1 MSRFI
6 NNFSLRSTLNLL
18 QSVSKMLKS
27 SKFMAQ
33 LHQNRWSDLVD
44 CFKFLRRFL
53 FSCKIADS
61 HVFSFS
67 DIIVV
72 EGFHIIINLAVT
84 TRITINY
91 SRANFF
97 SSGSLNWN
105 SVLSLNLDIK
115 IAISLQYGKSLSIVC
130 FSFVL
135 KKNDS
140 LPKYVNGTMLRWT
153 IERDL
158 PYCKLKV
165 LFRSKCRLNTLF
177 QFKLKFTWEKN
188 SLWVNYKV
196 TYFGKIFH
204 HFYNTACTDLHSYRK
219 APQKR

>member
-27 SKFMAQ
+27 SKFMTQ
-33 LHQNRWSDLVD
+33 LHQNRWSDHAD
-44 CFKFLRRFL
+44 CLKFLSRFP

-61 HVFSFS
+61 HVFSLS
-67 DIIVV
+67 DIKVV

-97 SSGSLNWN
+97 SSGSFNWN
-105 SVLSLNLDIK
+105 CVLSLNLDIK
-115 IAISLQYGKSLSIVC
+115 IAFSLQYAKSFSIVC
-130 FSFVL
+130 FSLVL

-140 LPKYVNGTMLRWT
+140 LPKY
-153 IERDL
+153 
-158 PYCKLKV
+158 
-165 LFRSKCRLNTLF
+165 
-177 QFKLKFTWEKN
+177 
-188 SLWVNYKV
+188 
-196 TYFGKIFH
+196 GKWNNVKI
-204 HFYNTACTDLHSYRK
+204 NYRK
-219 APQKR
+219 RFNIL